1 MVCQVKLNSLNYL
14 KDKGA
19 TDDIRR
25 IIDEDL
31 FNKFNDQ
38 LTSLAEE
45 KYGLITDGAKLFNVN
60 MSEHVDIQRST
71 YYRDAKYRIL
81 RAEPNDLLFEKL
93 QTLYNAKS
101 DEPMFMKTPSVNYS
115 LKIIETLG
123 KINTTVC
130 HLILTNI

>member
-31 FNKFNDQ
+31 FDKFNDQ

-45 KYGLITDGAKLFNVN
+45 KYGLVTDGAKLFSVN

-81 RAEPNDLLFEKL
+81 RAEPNELLFEKL
-93 QTLYNAKS
+93 QTLYNSKS
-101 DEPMFMKTPSVNYS
+101 DEPLTTASFEINNTSENV
-115 LKIIETLG
+115 
-123 KINTTVC
+123 NTTIQEIEG
-130 HLILTNI
+130 LILWTLI

>member
-38 LTSLAEE
+38 L
-45 KYGLITDGAKLFNVN
+45 
-60 MSEHVDIQRST
+60 RS
-71 YYRDAKYRIL
+71 A
-81 RAEPNDLLFEKL
+81 NDPTHYE
-93 QTLYNAKS
+93 
-101 DEPMFMKTPSVNYS
+101 
-115 LKIIETLG
+115 
-123 KINTTVC
+123 
-130 HLILTNI
+130 